1 MNLVNDM
8 SSLVLKATL
17 FVWYIKQWRSQ
28 ATHLTIL
35 LKGLY
40 VVGG

>member
-1 MNLVNDM
+1 MNLANDM

-17 FVWYIKQWRSQ
+17 FVWYVAQWRSQ
-28 ATHLTIL
+28 ATHLTLL

-40 VVGG
+40 VGGR